1 MHKLEITFTH
11 SGLHCSARLM
21 WSFSLFFGHP
31 VYIHKFKLW
40 NTVIFFF
47 PEIPGIY
54 IHIQYVYIILYKFK
68 LRWNSCSC
76 YTYTY
81 CIYIFKTL
89 CMQYV
94 YILRHRCKLRWNFC
108 SRYTY
113 TYYIY
118 ICKYIYQGFLKIK
131 KWLGTYS
138 HFDQGPNGWYYFAGV
153 YTRSCS

>member
-1 MHKLEITFTH
+1 MSIIKKDHLSVIILKTVKWLLCLPWYWKRITMQMKITFTQ
-11 SGLHCSARLM
+11 SGLHCSARLV
-21 WSFSLFFGHP
+21 WSFPLFLGHP

-54 IHIQYVYIILYKFK
+54 IHIQYVYIIHYKCK

-89 CMQYV
+89 C
-94 YILRHRCKLRWNFC
+94 ILIRSL
-108 SRYTY
+108 
-113 TYYIY
+113 
-118 ICKYIYQGFLKIK
+118 
-131 KWLGTYS
+131 
-138 HFDQGPNGWYYFAGV
+138 V
-153 YTRSCS
+153 YTICIYLTI